1 MERKD
6 RIRFFFAL
14 LISLIVIVPL
24 CIVILK
30 HYQGNIR
37 MKNVSFQ
44 ESARELRNPGR
55 GFYNLYRFMITDEKE
70 NYWQLVQELYR
81 DDVNTSLSL
90 VEINLQEYRE
100 GEISE
105 AGMGNITS
113 LFQALRELDKQL
125 IVRFLYDW
133 DGESEK
139 YEPETVDIILTHMKQ
154 LGKVLQES
162 SDQIF
167 IVQGLFIGNWGEMNG
182 TKYFGDGD
190 MKRLADMMG
199 DVAAHDTYLAV
210 RTPEQWRRITGL
222 KEATEDALMK
232 HPAAGRISLYND
244 GMLGSESDYG
254 TYRVYEVKGKRVS
267 ERKEELAFQEALCR
281 WVPNGGEVIN
291 DNACNDLAQAVK
303 DLATMHVTYLNEGH
317 DQAVLEK
324 WKKTKIT
331 EKGCYRGMDGYTYIE
346 RHLGYRLLIEKSDI
360 RFNSFRDC
368 VEVSVTMKNVGFAP
382 LYRETETELVLYDKE
397 ADRRL
402 TFNMEGNLRSLSG
415 GNEPEKV
422 TKLRTQISVDDLM
435 TGKYE
440 VYFSIIDVKTGQRIL
455 LANEQESEEPGYRIG
470 TAELLD

>member
-37 MKNVSFQ
+37 MKNVSFK

-317 DQAVLEK
+317 DQEVLEK
-324 WKKTKIT
+324 WKKAKIK
-331 EKGCYRGMDGYTYIE
+331 EKGCYRGMDGYSYIE

-360 RFNSFRDC
+360 RLNSFKNY

-382 LYRETETELVLYDKE
+382 LYGETENRLVFYDKE
-397 ADRRL
+397 SDRRL
-402 TFNMEGNLRSLSG
+402 TFDMTGDLRNLSG
-415 GNEPEKV
+415 GSETEKSM
-422 TKLRTQISVDDLM
+422 KLKTQISVNELM
-435 TGKYE
+435 PGKYE
-440 VYFSIIDVKTGQRIL
+440 AYLSIIDVKTGQRIL
-455 LANEQESEEPGYRIG
+455 LANEQDAEELGYRIG
-470 TAELLD
+470 TAEILE